1 MKNGKEKNANGLLI
15 AIIIVAVLLVAV
27 IGLILWL
34 EFGGQNVRPTQ
45 QNPSAAQP
53 AQKPTAPSGKD
64 EATKP
69 ADATKPS
76 VSVDDYEQ
84 LQKNGAIGTPYLTLY
99 YSTELVDN
107 LAVVHNEGTPYV
119 VEFYAIL
126 EEKQEQRLFDILFG
140 DGKEGNLGVIRTDA
154 GEISVSMVIYEFTP
168 DETWTQGEIDT
179 VLAMQDVAND
189 LVDQLMEYQV
199 KDQISGP
206 ELSTEEPDSNYVE
219 YMAIETPYCTLS
231 YPATW
236 QDYLQT
242 EHTQT
247 DVYRVDF
254 YGQLVEQDPV
264 LLFAIL
270 LGGDSGE
277 QIGAIKDSN
286 GQYVTVNIVMADMDL
301 DGFSQEEATILYQ
314 MQEELNQLIAKLPLE

>member
-1 MKNGKEKNANGLLI
+1 MKHAKERKVSGLLI
-15 AIIIVAVLLVAV
+15 AIIVVAVLLVAV

-34 EFGGQNVRPTQ
+34 EFGGQNVRPTPQ
-45 QNPSAAQP
+45 TPSASQP
-53 AQKPTAPSGKD
+53 VQKPTAPGSQN

-84 LQKNGAIGTPYLTLY
+84 LQANGAIGTPYLTLY

-107 LAVVHNEGTPYV
+107 LAVVHNEGTPYT

-126 EEKQEQRLFDILFG
+126 EDKQEQRLFDILFG

-189 LVDQLMEYQV
+189 LVGQLMEYQV
-199 KDQISGP
+199 KDQVSGP

-231 YPATW
+231 YPAAW
-236 QDYLQT
+236 RDYLQT
-242 EHTQT
+242 EHTKT
-247 DVYRVDF
+247 DIYQVDF
-254 YGQLVEQDPV
+254 YGQLEEQDPV

-277 QIGAIKDSN
+277 QIGAIKDSD
-286 GQYVTVNIVMADMDL
+286 GAYVTVNIVMTDMDL
-301 DGFSQEEATILYQ
+301 DGFSEEEEAILYQ
-314 MQEELNQLIAKLPLE
+314 MQEAINQLIDKLPLE